1 MKTYRIWFN
10 DYSHRQFL
18 ETSDPLRYRDYEAVN
33 AAAAFRQWTNHYFG
47 YMAEKI
53 EQIKEGQNA

>member
-18 ETSDPLRYRDYEAVN
+18 ETSDPLRYRDYQARS
-33 AAAAFRQWTNHYFG
+33 AADALRRWHNHYFG
-47 YMAEKI
+47 YMAERI
-53 EQIKEGQNA
+53 EQIESKQNA